1 MLSACLRDK
10 KGTYGNPPEQVS
22 QKECELQ
29 AILTEDMNKRP
40 VLKAAS
46 SILPSG
52 VILTKKSM
60 GNALINLMERDMRQY
75 IPIVPTLQER
85 RQEDCKLEVVVELH
99 SETLSQKKRHT
110 KKHLK
115 GPVIIKY

>member
-22 QKECELQ
+22 QQECELQ

-60 GNALINLMERDMRQY
+60 GNALINLMERHMKQHT
-75 IPIVPTLQER
+75 PIVPTTGTEAGGL
-85 RQEDCKLEVVVELH
+85 
-99 SETLSQKKRHT
+99 
-110 KKHLK
+110 
-115 GPVIIKY
+115 